1 MLESILLRDSKDQ
14 GIYWLIDSSLCYAVR
29 LLQQRVVSTLESLRG
44 EDTFIEIDDTILLEL
59 QSSYLVFDFIAPVL
73 VLDLL
78 VRVDELDFL
87 DALALDLMNA
97 VYLPQ

>member
-14 GIYWLIDSSLCYAVR
+14 GIYWLVDSSLCYAVR
-29 LLQQRVVSTLESLRG
+29 LLKQSVVSTLESLRSK
-44 EDTFIEIDDTILLEL
+44 DTLIEIDDTVLMEL
-59 QSSYLVFDFIAPVL
+59 QSPYLVFDFLAPVL

-87 DALALDLMNA
+87 DALTLDLVNT
-97 VYLPQ
+97 VYLP